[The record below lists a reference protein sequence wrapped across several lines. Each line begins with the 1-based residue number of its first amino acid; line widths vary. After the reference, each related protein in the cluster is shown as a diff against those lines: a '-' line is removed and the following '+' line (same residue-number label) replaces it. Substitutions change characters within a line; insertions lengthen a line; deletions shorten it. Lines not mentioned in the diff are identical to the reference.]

1 MNHEEGAP
9 CRQAEG
15 PNTQPKAEPPNRST
29 RPFCRLARVFVSVA
43 MLAIAAGFAGDLT
56 RDGHSGMALI
66 VILAA
71 AAIIAVVL
79 PTGGRS

>member
-1 MNHEEGAP
+1 
-9 CRQAEG
+9 
-15 PNTQPKAEPPNRST
+15 
-29 RPFCRLARVFVSVA
+29 VFVSVA

>member
-1 MNHEEGAP
+1 MNQEEGRRPGQGPA
-9 CRQAEG
+9 
-15 PNTQPKAEPPNRST
+15 PNTQPKAEPLNRST
-29 RPFCRLARVFVSVA
+29 RPFCRLARVFVSIA
-43 MLAIAAGFAGDLT
+43 MLAVAAGFAGDLT
-56 RDGHSGMALI
+56 RDGHTGMALI